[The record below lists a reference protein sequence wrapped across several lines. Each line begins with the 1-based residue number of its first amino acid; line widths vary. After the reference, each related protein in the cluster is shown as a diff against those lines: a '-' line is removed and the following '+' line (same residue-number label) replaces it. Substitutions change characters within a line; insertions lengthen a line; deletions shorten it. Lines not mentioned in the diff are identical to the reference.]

1 MNRVHTYLGSFQL
14 MQILVQDEPC
24 NPLPVYQVLFAGTAL
39 LKERERW
46 KTMKREGS
54 LSSLEWHPSSVC
66 SQTHLHH
73 RP

>member
-39 LKERERW
+39 LKERE
-46 KTMKREGS
+46 MENHEEGGI
-54 LSSLEWHPSSVC
+54 SVIFGMA
-66 SQTHLHH
+66 SF
-73 RP
+73 